1 MVSTKSPK
9 RKAPA
14 LRPRQD
20 HGFFGPGSP
29 TWKVWTGPTAI
40 LAFQRSIIVET
51 FDPFLAAAV
60 EEQNGVRY
68 DGPGRFDRTIS
79 YFLTVA
85 VADGR
90 TAVEASELLMK
101 VHARAEGVEPLS
113 GKPYSANDPETQLW
127 IHVTG
132 WQSNL
137 LCYERYGPGP
147 LTPEEEKRYWQECA
161 IAAELQTCD
170 PADVPRSREEVREYY
185 AAVRSRLCMSEHA
198 KNLVH
203 YFLRT
208 PAKGGR
214 GGLWFGSRMMSTA
227 VIATIPRWM
236 RELGG
241 FDHSAALDRA
251 VVPAARAA
259 VRAASS
265 DRARLAVLQRMAP
278 SAVPVMRQ
286 WLYEQPRHA
295 EMVTPAEAKARVL
308 DGSVL

>member
-1 MVSTKSPK
+1 MVSTK
-9 RKAPA
+9 PA
-14 LRPRQD
+14 RRAVRLRPRED

-60 EEQNGVRY
+60 DQQNGVRD
-68 DGPGRFDRTIS
+68 DGPGRFDRTIG

-90 TAVEASELLMK
+90 TAVEAADLLMK
-101 VHARAEGVEPLS
+101 VHAKATGTEPLS
-113 GKPYSANDPETQLW
+113 GRPYRANDPETQLW

-147 LTPEEEKRYWQECA
+147 LTPAEETRYWQECA
-161 IAAELQTCD
+161 VAAELQTCS

-185 AAVRSRLCMSEHA
+185 AAVRPRLRMSDHA
-198 KNLVH
+198 KDLVH

-208 PAKGGR
+208 PAGSGR
-214 GGLWFGSRMMSTA
+214 TGLWFGSRLMSTA

-236 RELGG
+236 RELGE
-241 FDHSAALDRA
+241 FDHPAALDRA
-251 VVPAARAA
+251 IVPAARAA
-259 VRAASS
+259 VRAASG
-265 DRARLAVLQRMAP
+265 DRARLAVLARMAP

-286 WLYEQPRHA
+286 YLTEKPLRD
-295 EMVTPAEAKARVL
+295 ETTTPARARA
-308 DGSVL
+308 STRE